1 MIPEEE
7 EIPYTGTEVDIP
19 ITHRYNTRLRTQN
32 IRPITTF
39 NNTLVVFPMEKK
51 KTKHHQ
57 GADYY
62 IRVYTIKYAITVE
75 PTANHIHCETTGKY
89 WVTDI

>member
-19 ITHRYNTRLRTQN
+19 ITHRYNTRLRTHN

-39 NNTLVVFPMEKK
+39 NNTLAVFLIEHKNK
-51 KTKHHQ
+51 NQQ
-57 GADYY
+57 GTDYY
-62 IRVYTIKYAITVE
+62 IRVDTIKYAIAVE